1 MESSI
6 HQELESRLFQL
17 RERFRGPLGSYCFN
31 LCRRYAAWLL
41 CLQEIEEI
49 YGNSAR
55 QNGDIIENC
64 LANAGVRCTLESG
77 EDFIPR
83 EGSFISVANH
93 PTGII
98 DGLAMLSVLR
108 RVRPDVKLIANS
120 ISEFFS
126 AFRSHLIYIY
136 PFDGSTAPNR
146 NRIALNQT
154 LAWLKGGGGVA
165 VFPAGDISS
174 FDYRKWRVLDRQWT
188 TTFIRISLLTRSPI
202 LPVFIEDHHNF
213 LFQFLG
219 SFHWALRF
227 LLIPRKIL
235 FKKHRSIR
243 ISIGKAITYDQLK
256 SLGNTS
262 YRTRYVRRALY
273 ELKNQNR
280 N

>member
-83 EGSFISVANH
+83 EGAFISVANH

-213 LFQFLG
+213 LFHFLG

>member
-1 MESSI
+1 MEESI
-6 HQELESRLFQL
+6 RQELESRLFQL
-17 RERFRGPLGSYCFN
+17 RERFRGPLGSYFFHF
-31 LCRRYAAWLL
+31 LRRYAARLL

-49 YGNSAR
+49 YGNSAG
-55 QNGDIIENC
+55 QNGDIIGNC

-77 EDFIPR
+77 EEFIPR
-83 EGSFISVANH
+83 GGSFISVANH

-108 RVRPDVKLIANS
+108 EVRPDVKLIANS

-136 PFDGSTAPNR
+136 PFDGRSAPSR

-154 LAWLKGGGGVA
+154 IEWLKGGGGVA

-174 FDYRKWRVLDRQWT
+174 FNYRKWRVLDPQWT
-188 TTFIRISLLTRSPI
+188 TTFIRLSLLTRSPV

-213 LFQFLG
+213 LFHFLG

-243 ISIGKAITYDQLK
+243 ISIGKPITPDQLK
-256 SLGNTS
+256 SLENAGH
-262 YRTRYVRRALY
+262 RTDYVRRALY
-273 ELKNQNR
+273 ELKDQNR
-280 N
+280 D

>member
-213 LFQFLG
+213 LFHFLG

>member
-1 MESSI
+1 MEDSI
-6 HQELESRLFQL
+6 DKELQNRLFQL
-17 RERFRGPLGSYCFN
+17 RERFRGPLGSCCFN
-31 LCRRYAAWLL
+31 LLRRYADSLL
-41 CLQEIEEI
+41 CVQKIYEI
-49 YGNSAR
+49 YKVSAR
-55 QNGDIIENC
+55 QNGDIVENC
-64 LANAGVRCTLESG
+64 LANAGVRCILESG

-126 AFRSHLIYIY
+126 AFRAHLLYIY
-136 PFDGSTAPNR
+136 PFDGSTAPNK
-146 NRIALNQT
+146 NLTALNQII
-154 LAWLKGGGGVA
+154 AWLKGGAGVA

-174 FDYRKWRVLDRQWT
+174 FDYRKWRVLDPQWA

-213 LFQFLG
+213 LFHFLG

-227 LLIPRKIL
+227 LLIPRKI
-235 FKKHRSIR
+235 FDKKNRYIR
-243 ISIGKAITYDQLK
+243 ISIGKAITYDELK
-256 SLGNTS
+256 GLGNASNRTS
-262 YRTRYVRRALY
+262 YVRRALY
-273 ELKNQNR
+273 ELKNR
-280 N
+280 NKN

>member
-136 PFDGSTAPNR
+136 PFDGSTAPNK

-213 LFQFLG
+213 LFHFLG